1 MVMVVEPLP
10 DELGKAHAGR
20 IAYLNALPGL
30 EKLLHYTLGPA
41 KNHLKRNEFRQQF
54 HYLATQL
61 AMKPEQYLAQH
72 SMLPFLYAYVG
83 RKNTGQTY
91 IPLIL
96 QWLKQADSP
105 ILQYVRSCPHC
116 IEKQEADIGLSW
128 WVRKHQIPG
137 LDVCPQHK
145 VPLIQVQRQNTFLH
159 TPGVYLANSLCATE
173 SAPSWDH
180 PTVSRYHE
188 FALWLL
194 SQPTRLHQKDLE
206 RCIKVRCDERD
217 IVIST
222 KNPVQHSSLSLY
234 VRSAFPVDWLTKHY
248 PVLLDENYQGREVG
262 IDAAFLGQGASGQV
276 IAMILASLFENLT
289 HLLSKLEEEREH
301 PLRRRSWS
309 PQSVANTPIRSQ
321 EAFVQAYIQA
331 NGQAGRLAALLG
343 CHIEVIYRRLQRYGL
358 PAMGRAR
365 LPYRVQILQ
374 RLKEATLA
382 ELQVWG
388 MAMQAH
394 WHQNGKGHA
403 NQDIPVFAALL
414 GIAVDATR

>member
-30 EKLLHYTLGPA
+30 EKLLHHTLGPA
-41 KNHLKRNEFRQQF
+41 KDHLKRDEFRQQF

-83 RKNTGQTY
+83 RRNTGQTY

-105 ILQYVRSCPHC
+105 ILRYVRSCPHC

-128 WVRKHQIPG
+128 WVRRHQIPG

-145 VPLIQVQRQNTFLH
+145 VPLIQVQRQKTFLP
-159 TPGVYLANSLCATE
+159 TPGVYLANSLCSTE

-188 FALWLL
+188 FALWFL
-194 SQPTRLHQKDLE
+194 SQPTRLYQKDLE
-206 RCIKVRCDERD
+206 RCIKVRCDELE
-217 IVIST
+217 IAIAT
-222 KNPVQHSSLSLY
+222 KSHVQHSSLSLY

-248 PVLLDENYQGREVG
+248 PVLLGENYQGREVG

-276 IAMILASLFENLT
+276 IAMILASLYESPA
-289 HLLSKLEEEREH
+289 HLLANLEEELEQ
-301 PLRRRSWS
+301 PQRRRCRNS
-309 PQSVANTPIRSQ
+309 QSIPNTPIRSH
-321 EAFVQAYIQA
+321 EAFVQTYIQA
-331 NGQAGRLAALLG
+331 HGQADRIATLLS
-343 CHIEVIYRRLQRYGL
+343 CHIDVIYRRLQRYGL
-358 PAMGRAR
+358 PAMGRAQPHHR
-365 LPYRVQILQ
+365 AKILQ
-374 RLKEATLA
+374 RLKDATLA

-388 MAMQAH
+388 KAMQAY
-394 WHQNGKGHA
+394 WERNGKGHA
-403 NQDIPVFAALL
+403 SQDILFFAARLE
-414 GIAVDATR
+414 IS

>member
-30 EKLLHYTLGPA
+30 EKLLHCTLGPA
-41 KNHLKRNEFRQQF
+41 KDHLKRNEFRQQF

-61 AMKPEQYLAQH
+61 AMEPERYLAQH
-72 SMLPFLYAYVG
+72 SMLPFLYAYTG

-91 IPLIL
+91 IPLIR

-116 IEKQEADIGLSW
+116 IEEQEADMGLSW
-128 WVRKHQIPG
+128 WVRRHQIPG

-159 TPGVYLANSLCATE
+159 RPGVYLANSLCATE

-206 RCIKVRCDERD
+206 RCIKVRCDELE
-217 IVIST
+217 IAIAT
-222 KNPVQHSSLSLY
+222 KSHIQHSSLSLY

-248 PVLLDENYQGREVG
+248 PALLGENYQGREVG
-262 IDAAFLGQGASGQV
+262 IDAAFRGQGASGHV
-276 IAMILASLFENLT
+276 IAMILASLYESPA
-289 HLLSKLEEEREH
+289 HLLAKLEEGLEQ
-301 PLRRRSWS
+301 PPRRRCRNSLS
-309 PQSVANTPIRSQ
+309 MPNTPIRSH

-331 NGQAGRLAALLG
+331 HGHADQIATLLN
-343 CHIEVIYRRLQRYGL
+343 CRIEVIYRRLQRYGL
-358 PAMGRAR
+358 PAMGRAQPHHR
-365 LPYRVQILQ
+365 AKILQ
-374 RLKEATLA
+374 RLKVATLA

-388 MAMQAH
+388 KAMQAY
-394 WHQNGKGHA
+394 WKRYGKGHA
-403 NQDIPVFAALL
+403 SQDIPVFVALL
-414 GIAVDATR
+414 GLS